1 MKNSFTAETLSLRRD
16 TQRKA
21 LRNSAVPLRL
31 CGEKALQNLSAALAR
46 NVMKKLLLCIV
57 LLSASTFAQN
67 KGVLLEDLT
76 WQEAE
81 KVLKPETVV
90 VIPLGAQ
97 SKEHGP
103 HLKLKNDW
111 TMAEFYKQ
119 RVRQAA
125 NVVIAPTINY
135 HFYPAFVE
143 YPGSTTLRLE
153 TARDLVI
160 DICRGLARFGPR
172 RFYLIN
178 TGVSTLRALKPAA
191 ETLAAE
197 GIVLHYLDVTKD
209 VEHVSKPLMKQEG
222 GTHADE
228 IETSKMLYID
238 PASVEMRKAVKDY
251 TPRPNNSRGLTRD
264 KQAAARGEGTYS
276 PTGAWGDPTLAT
288 REKGKII
295 TEATVSIILKQI
307 ETLRQT
313 APPKL
318 ESRKTMFQH
327 EYADINGLKLHCV
340 KEGSGPQTI
349 LFLHGFPEFWYEWKN
364 QLKEFGKD
372 YTAVAYDQRGYN
384 LSSKPEKLEDY
395 AVPHIVADIKAMF
408 EKFGTNANNKGIL
421 VAHDWGGAVAWAFAI
436 RYPEYLDKLVI
447 INAPHP
453 GVFARELQSN
463 PEQQKA
469 SAYMNFFRSAQAEA
483 GLSANNYALLQNAI
497 FKASTKSEVFS
508 DDDKKMYVEAWSQP
522 GALTG
527 GLNWYRAAQVGP
539 PTGGEGERTQNIV
552 SGLDALTVKVP
563 TLVIWGEKDTAL
575 LTGNLEGLDKFV
587 PQLTIKRLPNGSH
600 WVIHEE
606 PELVNQY
613 IREFI
618 KK

>member
-1 MKNSFTAETLSLRRD
+1 
-16 TQRKA
+16 
-21 LRNSAVPLRL
+21 VIPLRL
-31 CGEKALQNLSAALAR
+31 CGEKALQNLLPALAR
-46 NVMKKLLLCIV
+46 NVMKKLLLCVV
-57 LLSASTFAQN
+57 LLSASAFAQN
-67 KGVLLEDLT
+67 KGVLLEELT

-81 KVLKPETVV
+81 KMLKPETVV

-111 TMAEFYKQ
+111 TMAEYYKQ
-119 RVRQAA
+119 RVLKAA
-125 NVVIAPTINY
+125 DVVVAPTINY

-143 YPGSTTLRLE
+143 YPGSTSLRLE
-153 TARDLVI
+153 TARDLVV

-191 ETLAAE
+191 EILAAD
-197 GIVLHYLDVTKD
+197 GIALHYLDVTKD
-209 VEHVSKPLMKQEG
+209 VEHVSKPLMKQAG

-238 PASVEMRKAVKDY
+238 PASVEMKKAVKDY
-251 TPRPNNSRGLTRD
+251 HPRPEGRTGTRLTRD
-264 KQAAARGEGTYS
+264 PQVAARGEGTYS
-276 PTGAWGDPTLAT
+276 PTGSWGDPTLAT

-295 TEATVSIILKQI
+295 TEATVSIILQQI
-307 ETLRQT
+307 ETLRKT
-313 APPKL
+313 TPPKI
-318 ESRKTMFQH
+318 ESKTTMFKH
-327 EYADINGLKLHCV
+327 EYADINGLKLHYV
-340 KEGSGPQTI
+340 KEGSGQQTI
-349 LFLHGFPEFWYEWKN
+349 LFLHGFPEFWYEWKH
-364 QLKEFGKD
+364 QLKEFSQD

-436 RYPEYLDKLVI
+436 RHPEYLDKLVI

-453 GVFARELQSN
+453 GVFARELQTN
-463 PEQQKA
+463 PAQQKA
-469 SAYMNFFRSAQAEA
+469 SAYMNFFRSPQAEA
-483 GLSANNYALLQNAI
+483 GLSANNYERLREGVFQLSARPGL
-497 FKASTKSEVFS
+497 FSE
-508 DDDKKMYVEAWSQP
+508 DDQKLYLEAWSQP

-527 GLNWYRAAQVGP
+527 GLNWYRAAQIGP
-539 PTGGEGERTQNIV
+539 PTGGDGERTQNIA
-552 SGLDALTVKVP
+552 SGLDSLTVKVP

-587 PQLTIKRLPNGSH
+587 PNLTIKRIPNGTH

-606 PELVNQY
+606 PELVNRY

-618 KK
+618 QK